1 MKRILSLLAFLF
13 CLNLASAQT
22 VKFKHRVAQGGLYHW
37 IRVINDSD
45 IYAVK
50 FYGGGEVMHY
60 NGYDWKSYKRKDYP
74 LIFEAE
80 VSANGQIWLGT
91 AAGLYGIDTFQAK
104 PGVDE
109 YPYTVNGF
117 QITDSVTQLAVL
129 NGKVWFTTNSYLGF
143 INNNSLSII
152 HKDTSPFLVD
162 LPKVTDLILA
172 QNGNVLL
179 ATPNGIVEFNGYNH
193 RRLFPDKS
201 VMRFHKDLQGEIW
214 FTESIGRTLYRW
226 NNGKPLMIKSSSCNS
241 LLKAGVISSNKNGDI
256 FIWDGGEDRS
266 INRFKKSLYGIY
278 STKEQRFYSTQNYAG
293 PAINGYLSVDTQKE
307 LFAIKYMADSI
318 FEFNVDSVKKM
329 LNVWDKYTTNLD
341 ANNLSM
347 PIISDA
353 LFGWDLNRGVALF
366 PKNQCKKPMFCGS
379 LWLGGVAND
388 SKKVAAQTYRQN
400 GLDFYPGP
408 IHKLNGTLLSE
419 NMSTIQQSAYYKPRK
434 VTKAAIDKF
443 KLDFA
448 KGGPMVIAP
457 EILNW
462 PAHGDTLNGEAYYLA
477 PFVDENKD
485 GKYNPYQGDYPDIK
499 GDMAVYNIIHDNMYH
514 SETQGSAF
522 GIEIHVMA
530 YAYACADMPS
540 NSPNQTINN
549 TVFFQYKI
557 INRSDTNYNSIKP
570 AVFLDV
576 DIGNYEDDYVACN
589 PKVGYAYGFNG
600 DAFDESYTGSDN
612 GYGNRPPTI
621 TVVPLGKDSN
631 TSYLR
636 GMIYYNNEASLTGNP
651 YRAEHYN
658 TYLNAKFKDGL
669 PITYGGLGRDT
680 TSSPTTYMFPG
691 DDDLQGRPN
700 WSMKSAGIK
709 PQDMRLVALL
719 NPFNLNAGADTSF
732 TFALVASL
740 PIDSVSTYQTV
751 KNDAIKVK
759 GWFAANNYPTCGKLI
774 VGLSTSTPKNTEV
787 LVFPNPAQHTIEVK
801 HQFNTET
808 TFEIISVDGRLL
820 WKGNNR
826 TGNTI
831 SIENFANGLYL
842 LRVSSVNGTKTIKF
856 IKE

>member
-13 CLNLASAQT
+13 CLNLASAQL
-22 VKFKHRVAQGGLYHW
+22 VKFKHRVAQGGLYNW
-37 IRVINDSD
+37 IRVVNDSD
-45 IYAVK
+45 IYAIK
-50 FYGGGEVMHY
+50 FLAGGDVQHY
-60 NGYDWKSYKRKDYP
+60 NGYTWTSYKRTNYP
-74 LIFEAE
+74 WIMEAE
-80 VSANGQIWLGT
+80 VGANGQIWLGT
-91 AAGLYGIDTFQAK
+91 RGGLYLVDTSWVLEDIDNKPLVIGGMQVTDTVSNLTFFNNK
-104 PGVDE
+104 
-109 YPYTVNGF
+109 
-117 QITDSVTQLAVL
+117 L
-129 NGKVWFTTNSYLGF
+129 WFTTPHYLAY
-143 INNNSLSII
+143 I
-152 HKDTSPFLVD
+152 HQNQIQIYHQDSFPFLSG
-162 LPKVTDLILA
+162 LKKATDLAIDK
-172 QNGNVLL
+172 NGYVLL
-179 ATPNGIVEFNGYNH
+179 STPTGIIQFNGYNA
-193 RRLFPDKS
+193 RTVLPSKS
-201 VMRFHKDLQGEIW
+201 IIQFHKDKFDEIW
-214 FTESIGRTLYRW
+214 FTDIQGVLYRW
-226 NNGKPLMIKSSSCNS
+226 NNGQPIVMRSNDCNVEFY
-241 LLKAGVISSNKNGDI
+241 KAGCISSNGKGDI
-256 FIWDGGEDRS
+256 LVWE
-266 INRFKKSLYGIY
+266 NQVPKLYSVRIFGLY
-278 STKEQRFYSTQNYAG
+278 NTLQQRAYHISDWSG
-293 PAINGYLSVDTQKE
+293 PATGDQTFVDSKIGSY
-307 LFAIKYMADSI
+307 IKSNYGDTI
-318 FEFNVDSVKKM
+318 FELNVDSLKM
-329 LNVWDKYTTNLD
+329 SLNPWDKYTTDLD
-341 ANNLSM
+341 ANNIKM

-353 LFGWDLNRGVALF
+353 IFGWNLQGRSTRF
-366 PKNQCKKPMFCGS
+366 PKTDCKTNMFCGS

-388 SKKVAAQTYRQN
+388 SKKAAVQTYRQN

-408 IHKLNGTLLSE
+408 ITK
-419 NMSTIQQSAYYKPRK
+419 QSGALVFKPKPQYESPYYKPRK

-462 PAHGDTLNGEAYYLA
+462 PAHGDTLNGEAYFLA
-477 PFVDENKD
+477 PFVDVNQD

-499 GDMAVYNIIHDNMYH
+499 GDMAVYNIINDFITH
-514 SETQGSAF
+514 SESDGTAF
-522 GIEIHVMA
+522 GIEMHVMA

-557 INRSDTNYNSIKP
+557 INRSDTNYNSVKP

-576 DIGNYEDDYVACN
+576 DIGNYQDDYIACN

-600 DAFDESYTGSDN
+600 DAFDENYTGYSN
-612 GYGNRPPTI
+612 GYGNRPATI
-621 TVVPLGKDSN
+621 SVVPLGVDSN

-636 GMIYYNNEASLTGNP
+636 GMVYYNNDFSKTGNP
-651 YRAEHYN
+651 SRAEHYSS
-658 TYLNAKFKDGL
+658 YLNAQFKDGL

-740 PIDSVSTYQTV
+740 PIDSASTYQTV

-774 VGLSTSTPKNTEV
+774 AGLSTSTPKNTEV

-820 WKGNNR
+820 WKGNNK